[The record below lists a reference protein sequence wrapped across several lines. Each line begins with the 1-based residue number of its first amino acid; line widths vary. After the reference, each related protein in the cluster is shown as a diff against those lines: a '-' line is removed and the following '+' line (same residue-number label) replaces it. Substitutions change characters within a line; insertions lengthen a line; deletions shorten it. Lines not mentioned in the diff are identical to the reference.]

1 MVKGIAKFMCENIT
15 IKFGCPT
22 HFISDHGNH
31 FINKTIVMLVEEF
44 MITHH
49 KLILTYD
56 PQGNEH
62 AKSTNKTLGKN

>member
-1 MVKGIAKFMCENIT
+1 MAKSI
-15 IKFGCPT
+15 IKIGHLV

-31 FINKTIVMLVEEF
+31 FINKTIIMLVENF
-44 MITHH
+44 MITHL
-49 KLILTYD
+49 KLTLTYD